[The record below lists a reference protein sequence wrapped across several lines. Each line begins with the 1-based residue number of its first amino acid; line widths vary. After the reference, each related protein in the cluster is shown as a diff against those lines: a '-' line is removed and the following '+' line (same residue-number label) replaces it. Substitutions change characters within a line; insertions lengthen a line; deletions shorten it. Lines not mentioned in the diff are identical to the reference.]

1 MKKLGFRRWICKDGS
16 ACASV
21 SNVILRDRSNAHSTP
36 DDAFRLR
43 MTDYVKW
50 RAALESFAQRT
61 EKLAADTTRF
71 CESLA
76 SVSQSMSEANALLSD
91 VDTSTA
97 SSSSRNTA
105 SSPTAED
112 DLAFAQHAHLL
123 FRFCTLYSETVRRR
137 VTEPIREKLKTFNLH
152 EKSLG
157 ARRRRKIEHDRVFR
171 SLVDIREVTK
181 ALRRKVLARV
191 VDANDLDVEMRR
203 ERPEQM
209 KDLDR
214 LESEHARLK
223 RELGEETHTCET
235 VLRHMRAQSRNLARR
250 VFDDVKSETS
260 RLMDEASR
268 LLGDGG
274 GCGDD
279 DEEDGTKKYSRR
291 RRGGR
296 RRRPLP
302 VHHHFSSPPRITKE
316 QQRVLR
322 APREREQIVS
332 KRREEP
338 KMQRH
343 AIQNEDFRNGL
354 RKTFQKSTMS
364 VVRDSNLSETL
375 SRALNMNVDVG
386 IDDWGHLK
394 RGSGTRKR
402 RTNKAPHARPV
413 SVAPLPPPRV
423 RVPRKRVARP
433 VVSMDAKDEGNHGGG
448 GRGGEY
454 AKEQENAK
462 DAGKV
467 SKKEKVN
474 LDGDDEDYDSGKKT
488 AVDSERK
495 SPVPPPIPNTPTPA
509 ALARDSPCS
518 VANAETVAKNAHSSR
533 SGRSSSGGG
542 GDETTTSASTIE
554 TSTTNVRSS
563 SSSTTTTKARRPMS
577 ISVGTRVEIVFGKR
591 LGKVGRVISQG
602 NISGRWRVR
611 VGSKQSMV
619 VEYPARKLRPL
630 SHNATGAVGSPIVG
644 ASPSPRRYPS
654 APSRS
659 SNRGVSRRR
668 KKKVRSV
675 RPKTPGWLLKEMAQQ
690 A

>member
-394 RGSGTRKR
+394 R
-402 RTNKAPHARPV
+402 
-413 SVAPLPPPRV
+413 
-423 RVPRKRVARP
+423 
-433 VVSMDAKDEGNHGGG
+433 VSMDAKDEGNHGGG

-495 SPVPPPIPNTPTPA
+495 SPVPPPIPSTPTPA